1 MHQCMCE
8 AGYQIVRNIN
18 EALFVIFM
26 PEKKI
31 MGSIDRIIYKMLI
44 KLVLLE
50 RRLLTALY

>member
-1 MHQCMCE
+1 MQQRMRE
-8 AGYQIVRNIN
+8 AGYQIVQNIN

-31 MGSIDRIIYKMLI
+31 VGSIDRIIYKMLI

-50 RRLLTALY
+50 RRLHTALY